1 MSYLDRSLLG
11 LLGTG
16 LMFASPLMMAIAT
29 NAAEKSHGEVAAIAK
44 ASTVKIC
51 PTQGSGV
58 IVAKAGNVYTVLT
71 NRHVLEGGIDSK
83 NPNGC
88 TKSAKHSIIAPDGQ
102 KYQAD
107 AQTTK
112 NLPSEI
118 DLAVIQ
124 FRSNKSYPVAS
135 IGNPA
140 ETAAGS
146 KVHTAGYPASTGQ
159 FKDAQGLVLANS
171 SRSNKLTNA
180 KGYSMVYDAF
190 TINGMSGSGVWN
202 NQGKIIAIHGFGWR
216 YEKGTI
222 SSDRKLGQKLGW
234 NMGIPIDRF
243 LQNSRRLGLA
253 LPQQINI
260 PKTNNQNP
268 STDDYFI
275 AAADK
280 YIRPGGEVAQSKKEA
295 IGYLNIAIKEKP
307 DYFYAYFLRGYL
319 HGQFEKYSAELADYN
334 RAISLNP
341 NFAEAYRNRG
351 ALKFNNLKDYA
362 GSFADFDKAIA
373 IDSKFAEA
381 YIGRALVKQQ
391 HLKDYK
397 GALQDYNQAIAINS
411 SIPDSY
417 IGRGVLKQQHF
428 QDYQGALQDY
438 NRALSIN
445 PKYIEVYIVR
455 AALKQILLQDTQGA
469 LMDYNKAIEMDGSYP
484 EAYHG
489 RGLLKALNTKD
500 YQGALQDYNRAI
512 SINSKFLEAYINRGI
527 LKANNLKDYQGALQD
542 YNRVIAINPS
552 FAKAYYNRGA
562 LKANYLKDP
571 KGALSDYNRAIE
583 IAPNDPEPHAY
594 RGLLKQYSFKDKAGA
609 IEDFRTA
616 AKLYKA
622 QGRQRE
628 YQITS
633 KFLQELGA
641 AVP

>member
-88 TKSAKHSIIAPDGQ
+88 TKLAKHSIVAPDGQ

-107 AQTTK
+107 AKTIK
-112 NLPSEI
+112 NLPNEI

-140 ETAAGS
+140 EISAGR

-171 SRSNKLTNA
+171 SRSTKLTNA

-202 NQGKIIAIHGFGWR
+202 NQGQVIAIHGFGWR

-222 SSDRKLGQKLGW
+222 SSDRNLGQKFGW
-234 NMGIPIDRF
+234 NMGIPISRF
-243 LQNSRRLGLA
+243 LQNAQKVGLA
-253 LPQQINI
+253 SSQQFSI
-260 PKTNNQNP
+260 PSAAKQNP
-268 STDDYFI
+268 TTDDYFI
-275 AAADK
+275 AAADL
-280 YIRPGGEVAQSKKEA
+280 YIRPGGEIVQSRREA
-295 IGYLNIAIKEKP
+295 IGYLNSAIKARP
-307 DYFYAYFLRGYL
+307 DYFYAYFLRGYIQ
-319 HGQFEKYSAELADYN
+319 GKNKNYTAELADYN

-341 NFAEAYRNRG
+341 DFAQAYQNRG
-351 ALKFNNLKDYA
+351 LLKFLQLKDYA
-362 GSFADFDKAIA
+362 GSISDIDKAIT
-373 IDSKFAEA
+373 IDPKFAEA
-381 YIGRALVKQQ
+381 YTSRAIVKQQ
-391 HLKDYK
+391 YLK
-397 GALQDYNQAIAINS
+397 
-411 SIPDSY
+411 
-417 IGRGVLKQQHF
+417 
-428 QDYQGALQDY
+428 DYQGALQDY
-438 NRALSIN
+438 NRTIAINSSI
-445 PKYIEVYIVR
+445 PEAYIGR
-455 AALKQILLQDTQGA
+455 AALKAQYNKDYKGALQDLDRALLINPNYTEVYDLRAVLKRVAFQDYQGSLA
-469 LMDYNKAIEMDGSYP
+469 DYNKAIEIDGNYP
-484 EAYHG
+484 KAYHG
-489 RGLLKALNTKD
+489 RGLLMALHLKN

-512 SINSKFLEAYINRGI
+512 SIDSKFLEVYIDRGI

-542 YNRVIAINPS
+542 YNRVIATSPS

-609 IEDFRTA
+609 VEDLRTA

-633 KFLQELGA
+633 KILQELGA
-641 AVP
+641 ALP